1 MRQFHICCGLS
12 STELTIPRL
21 TCNHWFAG
29 MSLALHFLWGGPQP
43 AWPFWVGPSSAVP
56 VPTKTE
62 GGSSTTGNRRLPQ
75 PGSTCKTKQQQQQK
89 SSTKQANKQKKINS
103 KQTQRPEGICD
114 RAPSPLTMII
124 SLFPPS
130 DVSLYTYPQT
140 HGMFHTHHPHLTQ
153 GCTSSVPVAVRAD
166 RSTGANACTLCAIL

>member
-89 SSTKQANKQKKINS
+89 SSTKQANKQKKN
-103 KQTQRPEGICD
+103 KQQTNPETRGHLWQSSF
-114 RAPSPLTMII
+114 PSNHDYIPVPTVWRLPLHLSSNTWNV
-124 SLFPPS
+124 SHPPS
-130 DVSLYTYPQT
+130 SPYPRLHKQ
-140 HGMFHTHHPHLTQ
+140 
-153 GCTSSVPVAVRAD
+153 CTCSR
-166 RSTGANACTLCAIL
+166 